1 MSAALPI
8 ETQRLLVRCFD
19 PDADCMAMLAVYGDP
34 DVMQFIPGGA
44 LTDTNAVKA
53 LLQVYVEAQQIH
65 GFSSWGLVERESG
78 SLIGDV
84 GFSVFEPTGDIEL
97 GYTLARAHW
106 GRGYATEAARAC
118 LAGRECH
125 LAGR

>member
-1 MSAALPI
+1 
-8 ETQRLLVRCFD
+8 
-19 PDADCMAMLAVYGDP
+19 MLAVYGDP